1 MIYTYTPAPISCYI
15 ENIISDF
22 QDGKIISQND
32 IHIGYLYEKTCSIQ
46 DIIHRIEKLICDI
59 QDV

>member
-32 IHIGYLYEKTCSIQ
+32 IHIEKTCSIQ